1 MGWNVWQFQE
11 KLNNCILSI
20 YEKLQSKS
28 IEKYNKT
35 LTSDKINLQKSA
47 IHYLFLHNL
56 SNTFFKVCLKNIDLK
71 ETCHIVLKFL
81 CHNNF

>member
-11 KLNNCILSI
+11 KLKNYILSI

-35 LTSDKINLQKSA
+35 LTSDNKSTEVT
-47 IHYLFLHNL
+47 YPL
-56 SNTFFKVCLKNIDLK
+56 SFSVSYIFQSLS
-71 ETCHIVLKFL
+71 
-81 CHNNF
+81 